1 VVVACAILMVFV
13 VAERAVMVALAVVVS
28 VQAECAVA
36 VEVFE
41 VAAEREGCADEGEC
55 VGAAGAEGG

>member
-1 VVVACAILMVFV
+1 MACAVLMVFV
-13 VAERAVMVALAVVVS
+13 IAERAVMVALAVVVF
-28 VQAECAVA
+28 VQAEGAVA

-55 VGAAGAEGG
+55 GGGAGAEGG

>member
-1 VVVACAILMVFV
+1 MVFV
-13 VAERAVMVALAVVVS
+13 IAERAVMVALAVVAF
-28 VQAECAVA
+28 VQAEGAVA